1 MYKFKFLIGAVL
13 LLITLQ
19 VSAMSLFG
27 FKVCLATE
35 VKGVVTLQGKPVANA
50 KVTREVLFRDQKLN
64 SETITDEKGNFSL
77 PAVYERTVW
86 KHTPFEVVI
95 GQTINIEFEN
105 KQYLAFRTSKR
116 NFDVDGELN
125 SPIAI
130 ENGQVLTPFI
140 LACELTN
147 EEWLRARKEGDS
159 HAIRGIC
166 LIPGETIEDMKNKV
180 E

>member
-1 MYKFKFLIGAVL
+1 MYKFKFLIGVVL

-50 KVTREVLFRDQKLN
+50 RVTREVIFRDQKLN

-86 KHTPFEVVI
+86 KHSPFEVVI
-95 GQTINIEFEN
+95 GQTINIEHDN
-105 KQYLAFRTSKR
+105 KQYLALGTSKR
-116 NFDVDGELN
+116 NFDFNGELN
-125 SPIAI
+125 SPAVINAGKEVI
-130 ENGQVLTPFI
+130 PYVLT
-140 LACELTN
+140 CELTHKDST
-147 EEWLRARKEGDS
+147 RVTKEGELNV
-159 HAIRGIC
+159 IWGIC
-166 LIPGETIEDMKNKV
+166 LIPGETMQNNIQEK
-180 E
+180 

>member
-1 MYKFKFLIGAVL
+1 MGLIFLA
-13 LLITLQ
+13 ITLQ

-35 VKGVVTLQGKPVANA
+35 VKGLVTLNGKPVANA
-50 KVTREVLFRDQKLN
+50 KVTREVLFRDEKLN
-64 SETITDEKGNFSL
+64 SETITDANGNFLL
-77 PAVYERTVW
+77 PAVYDRTIW

-95 GQTINIEFEN
+95 GQTINIEYDNN
-105 KQYLAFRTSKR
+105 KYLAFRTSKR

-130 ENGQVLTPFI
+130 ENGEALTPFI

-159 HAIRGIC
+159 HAIRGMC
-166 LIPGETIEDMKNKV
+166 LIPGETIEDMKNKSK
-180 E
+180 